1 MADAQFLSA
10 RPAVATALTNKVL
23 RNTYMLLSMT
33 LLWTAL
39 ATGAAIAMN
48 LSYMASLV
56 CFLAGFGTLFAIN
69 RFRNSAAGLW
79 LVFLFTGLMGL
90 SLGPLMNAHLGTA
103 AGSQVVMTAAGLT
116 GLIFFSLSGYVLMT
130 KRDFSFMAGFLM
142 TGLWVMIGCVLLLW
156 GGALFGFYYSPF
168 HLAVSSLIVL
178 LMSGFILFDTSRIV
192 RGEETN
198 YITATVGLYLNIY
211 NIFISLLNL
220 LGVMDD

>member
-1 MADAQFLSA
+1 MADAQFLGA

-69 RFRNSAAGLW
+69 RFRNSVTGLW

-142 TGLWVMIGCVLLLW
+142 TGLWVMLGCVLLLW
-156 GGALFGFYYSPF
+156 GGALFGLYYSPF